1 MISIRK
7 HKFYWL
13 KCFWFEDI
21 HINSTTTPQP
31 LKQLSSMKNVEPH
44 LFDRNKQKVGQ
55 QGSILAVAI
64 VAMVIENNTMAT
76 RIPSMSLIYLNWP
89 LVWHEQ

>member
-1 MISIRK
+1 
-7 HKFYWL
+7 
-13 KCFWFEDI
+13 
-21 HINSTTTPQP
+21 
-31 LKQLSSMKNVEPH
+31 MKNVEPH

-76 RIPSMSLIYLNWP
+76 RIPNISLIYLN
-89 LVWHEQ
+89 